1 MHQQQQSIARDQ
13 AHTRGGELATQGNVR
28 IGMMDSQSYA
38 LTRSIAKDLAASD
51 LVPPQFKGN
60 APNCMIALNMS
71 ARIGADVMMVM
82 QNLHVIHGR
91 PGWSSQFLI
100 ATFNHNPK
108 FSALRYEF
116 KGNEG
121 TDEWACRAWAIEKE
135 TNEKLDGAWVS
146 IDLAKKEGWFQ
157 KNGSKWQTMPQQMLM
172 YRSASW
178 FIRAYA
184 PEIAMGLQ
192 TAEEVS
198 DTIDLERQ
206 PGGTYSQK
214 QTLVDEEYAQQS
226 KESIRQPEDPEAA
239 FFGDS
244 ESQEGAPAEQ
254 QEQPAEE
261 QGASIDPTD
270 EIAVAEAVLSGEDLD
285 AYKAANAAE
294 RKKKVAAYLRL
305 SEYAVQTADAERK
318 VGKGY
323 AQWTAKDRAALLLAY
338 SQLMTNSVDP
348 AEVFPTA

>member
-1 MHQQQQSIARDQ
+1 M
-13 AHTRGGELATQGNVR
+13 ATQTNVS

-51 LVPPQFKGN
+51 LVPQRFKGN

-71 ARIGADVMMVM
+71 ARIGADPMMVM
-82 QNLHVIHGR
+82 QNLYVVHGT

-116 KGNEG
+116 KGSEG
-121 TDEWACRAWAIEKE
+121 ADGWACRAWAIEKE
-135 TNEKLDGAWVS
+135 TNEKLYGAWVS
-146 IDLAKKEGWFQ
+146 IGLAKKEGWYG

-206 PGGTYSQK
+206 PSGTYSQK
-214 QTLVDEEYAQQS
+214 QTLVDERNTQQP
-226 KESIRQPEDPEAA
+226 IDNTTQPEDPEAA
-239 FFGDS
+239 FFGGS
-244 ESQEGAPAEQ
+244 ASQDEPPAEQ

-261 QGASIDPTD
+261 QGAGIDPTD
-270 EIAVAEAVLSGEDLD
+270 EIAVAEFVLSGEDLG
-285 AYKAANAAE
+285 AYKDANAAE
-294 RKKKVAAYLRL
+294 KKKKCLGYIQSFGAQV
-305 SEYAVQTADAERK
+305 ADAERL

-323 AQWTAKDRAALLLAY
+323 AQWTTKDRAALLGAY
-338 SQLMTNSVDP
+338 SQLANGADP